1 MYDIMYNFPI
11 TGFVESFFAGT
22 SRKMGSINNPAIF
35 LPGQFSVHA
44 YYTCFKSHERIV
56 LLFRSEQNIFLLSFV
71 DSSREDL
78 INQSVISPL
87 RGKYTDEEHLA
98 MAAEPT
104 IDSLHQRLARL
115 HAGHPLRVVDLFS
128 GCGGMSLG
136 LQQAGFH
143 ILGGVEFNRQA
154 SKTYATNLFR
164 GLPDTEIERHAIP
177 HDITQFSPSQ
187 FLHEVLNQQ
196 SPENLVDVIAGGP
209 PCQAFSR
216 IGRAKLGHLNGDPDA
231 YRADQRSGLYLH
243 YLEYVK
249 FFRPLAVVMENVPD
263 IMNYGG
269 QNIAE
274 DIVRSL
280 KDQGYLCSYTI
291 LNTVHYGVPQFRQR
305 FYLLALRHELGIT
318 PSFPPSTHHLD
329 MVPAGYETARNVA
342 LKTISQ
348 RKASN
353 QQAVQMVLDT
363 MTVSVHK
370 HHYLDHVPSQ
380 DSTQH
385 LAVTTREA
393 LADLP
398 ILQDHLEGPQQRHP
412 VDTSPQPYRTDIDP
426 SLYAEHLRQGQR
438 GGVTHHVIRML
449 PRDYPIFRDMQPND
463 QYPQAH
469 AIAIKAF
476 QQKLQAYEQEHQC
489 VLTEDSA
496 EYAELYKK
504 IVPPYPSD
512 KFPNKWWKLDP
523 DRPSRTLTAHMGKDT
538 YSHIHYDSSQARV
551 ISVREAARLQSFPDN
566 FIFACAMNAAYT
578 MIGNAVAPRQAYAL
592 GSHLKQLLLMT
603 AQAPAVAP
611 LPITEPLC
619 PASCDT
625 EIVNTVSSSEEVL
638 SAVELPNYRAIREAT
653 RE

>member
-1 MYDIMYNFPI
+1 
-11 TGFVESFFAGT
+11 
-22 SRKMGSINNPAIF
+22 
-35 LPGQFSVHA
+35 
-44 YYTCFKSHERIV
+44 
-56 LLFRSEQNIFLLSFV
+56 
-71 DSSREDL
+71 
-78 INQSVISPL
+78 
-87 RGKYTDEEHLA
+87 

-115 HAGHPLRVVDLFS
+115 RAGYPLQVVDLFS

-143 ILGGVEFNRQA
+143 ILGGVEFNQHA

-164 GLPDTEIERHAIP
+164 GLPDAEIELHATP
-177 HDITQFSPSQ
+177 HDITQFPPRQ

-196 SPENLVDVIAGGP
+196 SAENLVDVIAGGP

-216 IGRAKLGHLNGDPDA
+216 IGRAKLGHLNGDPEA
-231 YRADQRSGLYLH
+231 YRVDQRSSLYLH

-274 DIVRSL
+274 DIARSL
-280 KDQGYLCSYTI
+280 KDLGYLCSYTI
-291 LNTVHYGVPQFRQR
+291 LNTAYYGVPQFRQR
-305 FYLLALRHELGIT
+305 FYLLALSHELGIT
-318 PSFPPSTHHLD
+318 PSFPQSTHRLD
-329 MVPAGYETARNVA
+329 TVPAGYESARNVA
-342 LKTISQ
+342 LKMISL

-353 QQAVQMVLDT
+353 QPQDQQVVQMAFDT
-363 MTVSVHK
+363 TMVASVHK
-370 HHYLDHVPSQ
+370 HHYLDHAPSQ
-380 DSTQH
+380 DSTLH

-398 ILQDHLEGPQQRHP
+398 ILRDHLGGARQRHP
-412 VDTSPQPYRTDIDP
+412 VDTSPQSYRTDVEP
-426 SLYAEHLRQGQR
+426 SAYAELLRQGQG

-449 PRDYPIFRDMQPND
+449 PRDYPIFRDMQPDD

-469 AIAIKAF
+469 AIAMNMF
-476 QQKLQAYEQEHQC
+476 RQELQAYEQVHQC
-489 VLTEDSA
+489 VLTEGSS
-496 EYAELYKK
+496 EYIELYKK

-512 KFPNKWWKLDP
+512 KFPNKWWKLNP

-551 ISVREAARLQSFPDN
+551 ISVREAARLQSFPDS
-566 FIFACAMNAAYT
+566 FTFACAMNAAYT

-592 GSHLKQLLLMT
+592 GSHLKQLLLKA
-603 AQAPAVAP
+603 AQAPVFDL
-611 LPITEPLC
+611 LPRTEPLWLD
-619 PASCDT
+619 SCDT
-625 EIVNTVSSSEEVL
+625 VIVNAVGSEEAL
-638 SAVELPNYRAIREAT
+638 LAVEQSAPVAVRET
-653 RE
+653 THE